1 MGVIF
6 ILFKDI
12 ELTDKPVFDEYFNYK
27 IYFGSECAF
36 ANMFAWR
43 KCYHIKWLEIEN
55 CLIIKVRRDE
65 IDFFLPP
72 FPKNGANIDIAL
84 DLILAQIKANP
95 ACEIRGI
102 YQDALTDISKSFWDN
117 FELTSDRDNFDYVY
131 NREDLAKL
139 AGRKYHSKKNHIN
152 AFLKLYPNYQY
163 LPLTTDLIPQCKEF
177 LGKWFLA
184 KGISSDHSIRCEMS
198 AINQSLN
205 NLEALE
211 IQGGTIFIDG
221 QMEAFTYG
229 EAINKDVA
237 IIHVEKANPA
247 IRGLYAKINQD
258 FCNNAWQS
266 IKYINREEDMGLE
279 GLRKAKESYN
289 PVFMVEKY
297 SAKLKGI

>member
-1 MGVIF
+1 MIF

-12 ELTDKPVFDEYFNYK
+12 ELTDKPIFDEYFNYK

-55 CLIIKVRRDE
+55 CLIIKVRRDDV
-65 IDFFLPP
+65 DFFLPP
-72 FPKNGANIDIAL
+72 FPKGNAKIPVAL
-84 DLILAQIKANP
+84 NFILESIKSSPNS
-95 ACEIRGI
+95 EIRGI
-102 YQDALTDISKSFWDN
+102 YQDTLTDISSDFWDN
-117 FELTSDRDNFDYVY
+117 FEITSDRDNFDYVY

-152 AFLKLYPNYQY
+152 AFNKLHPDYQY
-163 LPLTTDLIPQCKEF
+163 LPLTTDLIPQCKDF

-184 KGISSDHSIRCEMS
+184 KGIASDHSIRCEMS

-205 NLEALE
+205 NIEALE
-211 IQGGTIFIDG
+211 IQGGTIFVDG

-258 FCNNAWQS
+258 FCNNAWQN
-266 IKYINREEDMGLE
+266 IQFINREEDMGIE

-289 PVFMVEKY
+289 PVFMVEKF
-297 SAKLKGI
+297 SAKLKEI